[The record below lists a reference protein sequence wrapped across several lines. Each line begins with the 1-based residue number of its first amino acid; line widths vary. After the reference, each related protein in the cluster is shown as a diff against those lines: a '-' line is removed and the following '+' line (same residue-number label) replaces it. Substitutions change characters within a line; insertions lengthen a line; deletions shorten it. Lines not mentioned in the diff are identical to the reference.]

1 MPPDTR
7 LLTIGEFSRL
17 SRLSIRMLRHYD
29 EHGVLTPTRV
39 DPFSGYRQYSPALLR
54 TARTIRALRDLG
66 LGVAELAA
74 CAPLLDDV
82 HAMRAVLDHQRARLL
97 AEVGAVEARVREV
110 DRLITVLEGT
120 AMSTTSTA
128 VERRTIPARTV
139 ASVRGTIAEY
149 KDEGCLWQRLMSGL
163 GAAGAVPAPDALA
176 VAVFHDDTYVEH
188 DADVEVQLDVAAP
201 FSSAGDVRCVEA
213 PALDVAVGVLH
224 GPYEGIGEVMADL
237 GRWVGEHDLRID
249 GPMVNIYRVAPSDS
263 PDPSSWVTEVCL
275 PVAPA

>member
-1 MPPDTR
+1 
-7 LLTIGEFSRL
+7 
-17 SRLSIRMLRHYD
+17 MLRHYD

-39 DPFSGYRQYSPALLR
+39 DPFSGYRQYAPALLR

-74 CAPLLDDV
+74 CAPLLDDA

-97 AEVGAVEARVREV
+97 TEVGAVEARVREV

-149 KDEGCLWQRLMSGL
+149 KDEGYLWQRLRSGL
-163 GAAGAVPAPDALA
+163 PAARAVPAPEARA

-201 FSSAGDVRCVEA
+201 FASAGDVRCVDV

-224 GPYEGIGEVMADL
+224 GSYEGIGEVMADL

-249 GPMVNIYRVAPSDS
+249 GSMFNVYRVGPSDN
-263 PDPSSWVTEVCL
+263 PDPSTWVTEVCL